1 MIIRK
6 GDKLNPQF
14 LYYMF
19 LSTLAASSFWFFSK
33 ALIGTSLPGRSI
45 GSRYNRYSI
54 LSKYKRGKKEV
65 DNTGSTGNFPTPLYQ
80 IIRIILFGLW
90 FIAIVVLKIAKGFP
104 SFNMHL
110 IIVTFLFIATMSR
123 QKIYN
128 LKLPLFY
135 IRNFTR
141 KRKKQ
146 ILNKEIYRTISQ
158 MVNLFT
164 VKRGMVMGS
173 NYIFDEIIK
182 FSKATRPIYYH
193 MLSIWNMN
201 KRDEAADYF
210 ARAIGTKEAGDLA
223 FVFLKLDYLSPGE
236 LKNQLIHY
244 QNNMRSEKITMREK
258 INERNGNLMYVLA
271 IISAI
276 VVLLNFLVIVLVVEV
291 FSSYSQIFS

>member
-1 MIIRK
+1 M
-6 GDKLNPQF
+6 NPQF

-19 LSTLAASSFWFFSK
+19 ISTLAVSSLWFFSK
-33 ALIGTSLPGRSI
+33 ALIGASGRSV
-45 GSRYNRYSI
+45 GSRYNRYSV
-54 LSKYKRGKKEV
+54 LSKYIRDKKAV
-65 DNTGSTGNFPTPLYQ
+65 DNTGNTGNFPTSVYQ
-80 IIRIILFGLW
+80 IIRTTVFGVW
-90 FIAIVVLKIAKGFP
+90 FVMVVVLKIAKGFP

-110 IIVTFLFIATMSR
+110 IIFTFLFIATIPR
-123 QKIYN
+123 QKIYS

-135 IRNFTR
+135 IKNFVQ

-158 MVNLFT
+158 MINLFT
-164 VKRGMVMGS
+164 VKGETVMGS

-182 FSKATRPIYYH
+182 FSRVTRSIYYH

-201 KRDEAADYF
+201 KKDEAADYF
-210 ARAIGTKEAGDLA
+210 AKAIGTREAGDLA
-223 FVFLKLDYLSPGE
+223 SVFLKLDYLNPRE

-244 QNNMRSEKITMREK
+244 QNNMRTEKITLREK
-258 INERNGNLMYVLA
+258 INERNGNFMYVLA